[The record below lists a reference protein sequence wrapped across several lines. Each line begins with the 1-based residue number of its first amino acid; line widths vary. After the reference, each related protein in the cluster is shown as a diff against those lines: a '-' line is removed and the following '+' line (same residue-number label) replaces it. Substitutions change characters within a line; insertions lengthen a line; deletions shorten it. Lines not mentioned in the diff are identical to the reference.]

1 MFQERDLLPSGSE
14 LRFDDLSNRDSILK
28 GNLAGAMIFRII
40 RSSKQLMAV
49 LSQHRKP
56 SQIASGVSVGIM
68 LGLIPKDNLVAVLL
82 ILVLACLRVNQL
94 VACVTGLSL
103 SLLGAW
109 IAPFTALVGTSL
121 LEQSLFANGIATLYR
136 FPVVPWTCLDNALVV
151 GGIGVGTATLVPSY
165 FVFLWAFG
173 HVNQKL
179 ESIALEQVANDAIQY
194 RKNVVDQSTNRQR
207 KPAKF
212 NLILDESP
220 AIDDLTP
227 ELDSSTPPLLSRD
240 AEKQAIEPIS
250 SKKPISRFFGRSD
263 AKKNQKRMPA
273 IIRNE
278 VLPDGT
284 DTFLRETVIEVVRYR
299 RPAVLANE
307 SVDSIEDSTEISQTQ
322 GNSMTVGNGST
333 MESKKRAAD
342 SSVLVNKSAAPGQSI
357 AFDSGHHPGHAA
369 KNDESL
375 KYLLWHINGSRET
388 VRKSSEKT
396 A

>member
-1 MFQERDLLPSGSE
+1 MFQERDLLPSGRA

-56 SQIASGVSVGIM
+56 TQIAWGVSIGIM

-94 VACVTGLSL
+94 VACVTGLSF

-121 LEQSLFANGIATLYR
+121 LEQSLFDNGIATLYR

-179 ESIALEQVANDAIQY
+179 ESVALERVANDAIQY

-207 KPAKF
+207 KPARF

-227 ELDSSTPPLLSRD
+227 ELDASTPPLLSLD

-263 AKKNQKRMPA
+263 AKKNQTRMPA

-307 SVDSIEDSTEISQTQ
+307 SVDNIEDSTEISQTQ